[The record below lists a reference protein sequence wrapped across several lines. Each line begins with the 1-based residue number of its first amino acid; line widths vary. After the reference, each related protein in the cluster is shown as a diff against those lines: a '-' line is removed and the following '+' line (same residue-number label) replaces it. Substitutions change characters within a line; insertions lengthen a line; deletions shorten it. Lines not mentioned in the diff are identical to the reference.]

1 MKVRKHDIVLFL
13 QKSKNKEEWRSAIV
27 TEVHPDGTFNI
38 TGHHVPGYLET
49 GSGRCDPAQ
58 IGQHPYGFY
67 CDMKIIG
74 HCSRI
79 HYMEAPSHAGEREVF
94 QSGFGEY

>member
-1 MKVRKHDIVLFL
+1 MEVRKHDIVLFL

-27 TEVHPDGTFNI
+27 TQIHPEGTFNI
-38 TGHHVPGYLET
+38 IGYHVPGYLET

-74 HCSRI
+74 QGPNP
-79 HYMEAPSHAGEREVF
+79 YYTGA
-94 QSGFGEY
+94 